1 MTGTGARDAAATGVI
16 DLRPVFSPRSIAVVG
31 ASPRS
36 WIAET
41 VRDNLR
47 VMGSETRCHFV
58 NPRYDELYGQP
69 CYPSLEALPE
79 RPDLAVVALNPLR
92 AASVTEAA
100 AQAGVPAVVIPG
112 GGVVE
117 GGEAAAAMQAEVG
130 RIAREH
136 GLALVGPNCMG
147 VIDLVANSATYI
159 GDVSPYLP
167 RGGVAGIAQSG
178 SVSDAFVHS
187 GNRIGFSRIISC
199 GSEVVLDICD
209 YLAYCLDDPE
219 THSVI
224 LFVEGFKRPER
235 FLALAD
241 RALELG
247 KPIMAVKVG
256 RSDQAQAAA
265 VAHSGSLAGE
275 TRVTDA
281 ALDAAGVIRCRDLDE
296 LLETAELVEGVRRT
310 GRRVGRGRTGVVTVS
325 TGEASLIAD
334 LVPRTGLDLP
344 PIPDS
349 ARAAILEAL
358 PTMGYIG
365 NPLDPWGADSPAT
378 AYRAVFEAMAA
389 SGAYDVL
396 VLVHDFPYRS
406 LPSEV
411 ATANEVTG
419 GLLAATADRPAILP
433 VYVSLTSGEPPP
445 ETKALLDTVGGG
457 APLLRGALEAFRAIA
472 EVARWEAR
480 HARADRARSVA
491 ERLAA
496 PWPGIG
502 RRMAP
507 TRARPGRPRVQP
519 VALSERE
526 SLALVAGAGIT
537 VVEAIPVPDAA
548 TAVAVA
554 RRIDRPVALKLD
566 AAGLTHKTD
575 VGGVAA
581 RAPRRRRRVRRGP
594 DAVRDGPPSRPDRPR
609 AAGRADGAARA
620 RAHRRPAAGPA
631 VRPGRAGRPRWRA
644 DGVPRR
650 RRGPARADRPRR
662 RGCDARRAARRAAPR
677 RRPRST
683 RRRPGGARLDARG
696 ARPARDGAAR
706 HPRGRPE
713 PGHRGDLGRDRGR
726 CAGGPRGRGVMADP
740 IEPVLLSEPTPWGV
754 RLTLNRPAKLNAIS
768 AELRDALT
776 AAIADAVAD
785 DAVRVIVIAG
795 AGRAFC
801 SGYDLAEEASRTR
814 RWGWRGVLGE
824 DVAATLAIWRSPKPV
839 IAQVHGYALA
849 GGLELAMACDL
860 IVAADGRAAGR
871 AGDPLRVRAG
881 DAAHAVPHRPEEDP
895 RAAPDG
901 RPDRRRPRRTGSGS
915 STGSSRSIGSS
926 RRSTRWPTG
935 WPGSRPTSWH
945 RPS

>member
-47 VMGSETRCHFV
+47 VMGSQTRCHFV

-117 GGEAAAAMQAEVG
+117 GGEAAAAMQEEVG

-147 VIDLVANSATYI
+147 VIDLVSNSATYI

-219 THSVI
+219 THSII

-241 RALELG
+241 LALELG

-349 ARAAILEAL
+349 ARAGILEAL

-365 NPLDPWGADSPAT
+365 NPLDPWGADSPGT

-480 HARADRARSVA
+480 HAARIERGPWRTGWGALARDRTSYGADPS
-491 ERLAA
+491 
-496 PWPGIG
+496 
-502 RRMAP
+502 P
-507 TRARPGRPRVQP
+507 TRPAARPP

-526 SLALVAGAGIT
+526 SLALVAGAGIA
-537 VVEAIPVPDAA
+537 VVEAIPAPDAA

-554 RRIDRPVALKLD
+554 RRLDRAVALKLD
-566 AAGLTHKTD
+566 ADGLTHKTD
-575 VGGVAA
+575 VGGVALGLHGDDA
-581 RAPRRRRRVRRGP
+581 VYGAALTLFETARRRGLTARGLLVEPMVPPGLELIVGLRRDP
-594 DAVRDGPPSRPDRPR
+594 QF
-609 AAGRADGAARA
+609 
-620 RAHRRPAAGPA
+620 GPA
-631 VRPGRAGRPRWRA
+631 VLVGLGGVLTVFLDDVAVRLAPLDLAAATAMLDELRGAPLL
-644 DGVPRR
+644 DGV
-650 RRGPARADRPRR
+650 
-662 RGCDARRAARRAAPR
+662 
-677 RRPRST
+677 
-683 RRRPGGARLDARG
+683 
-696 ARPARDGAAR
+696 
-706 HPRGRPE
+706 RGRP
-713 PGHRGDLGRDRGR
+713 GVDRAALASMLVALGRLGMERPDILE
-726 CAGGPRGRGVMADP
+726 VD
-740 IEPVLLSEPTPWGV
+740 
-754 RLTLNRPAKLNAIS
+754 LN
-768 AELRDALT
+768 
-776 AAIADAVAD
+776 
-785 DAVRVIVIAG
+785 
-795 AGRAFC
+795 
-801 SGYDLAEEASRTR
+801 
-814 RWGWRGVLGE
+814 
-824 DVAATLAIWRSPKPV
+824 PV
-839 IAQVHGYALA
+839 IAASSGAIAVDALVVLE
-849 GGLELAMACDL
+849 GGE
-860 IVAADGRAAGR
+860 
-871 AGDPLRVRAG
+871 
-881 DAAHAVPHRPEEDP
+881 
-895 RAAPDG
+895 
-901 RPDRRRPRRTGSGS
+901 
-915 STGSSRSIGSS
+915 
-926 RRSTRWPTG
+926 
-935 WPGSRPTSWH
+935 
-945 RPS
+945 